1 MAGIMGHSRLGN
13 LPRTRKWQE
22 VVGLIAIGASFDQIA
37 NAVVRAA
44 ENGLMATAHHQGL
57 VEAFWA
63 LTKLAAAARDAD
75 FVEGLRS
82 RGLDVPDHPSL
93 PSILAAVSESIDA
106 GMPNNRG
113 RTDLGEIAQSAAAEA
128 VNSLVTEKTQQHSL
142 FSTTVVD
149 VQRAFHELGT
159 PKNFGELGRR
169 FFGQVMNKV
178 LQFYVSREAGNHVG
192 ENQRFANLAD
202 KAEFDRALANH
213 CREASVIVAR
223 FAGEWRSAHAWNS
236 GVGGITRE
244 EASGFAHVA
253 MKKIVAEL
261 KEGAK

>member
-1 MAGIMGHSRLGN
+1 MGHSRLGN

-22 VVGLIAIGASFDQIA
+22 VVGLIAIGASFDQVA

-44 ENGLMATAHHQGL
+44 EDGLMATAHHQGL
-57 VEAFWA
+57 VEAFWT
-63 LTKLAAAARDAD
+63 LTKLAAAARDGN
-75 FVEGLRS
+75 FVEGLRA

-93 PSILAAVSESIDA
+93 PSILAAVSEAIDA
-106 GMPNNRG
+106 SMPNNRG

-142 FSTTVVD
+142 FSTTAED

-169 FFGQVMNKV
+169 FFAQVMNKV

-223 FAGEWRSAHAWNS
+223 FAGEWRSAHEWKN
-236 GVGGITRE
+236 GVQGITRE